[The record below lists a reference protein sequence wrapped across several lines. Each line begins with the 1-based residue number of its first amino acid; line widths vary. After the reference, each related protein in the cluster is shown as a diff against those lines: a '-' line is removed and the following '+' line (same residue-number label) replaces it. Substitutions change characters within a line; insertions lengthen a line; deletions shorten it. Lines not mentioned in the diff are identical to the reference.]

1 MTGFAYLNTRTY
13 NITNV
18 ISHTLHIT
26 YYMYDQRTMHMQTR
40 EPDDVR
46 YGANQIDR
54 RAFPLLG
61 ETTPEWG
68 PWPGLIIGNPL
79 RNVDMSY
86 ITKMFKEC

>member
-1 MTGFAYLNTRTY
+1 
-13 NITNV
+13 
-18 ISHTLHIT
+18 
-26 YYMYDQRTMHMQTR
+26 MQTR

-46 YGANQIDR
+46 DGANQIDR

-61 ETTPEWG
+61 ETTTKWG

-79 RNVDMSY
+79 RNVDMSC

>member
-1 MTGFAYLNTRTY
+1 MTDFAYRNTSTY

-18 ISHTLHIT
+18 ISHTLHIAD
-26 YYMYDQRTMHMQTR
+26 YMDDQRTMPMQTR

-68 PWPGLIIGNPL
+68 PWPG
-79 RNVDMSY
+79 
-86 ITKMFKEC
+86 